1 MSTTQE
7 PRTGKVHLVTGAH
20 HTKWDNSLP
29 PAVRIESGD
38 TVILECR
45 EPADGQFTPDSTVE
59 TLETLNFD
67 RIHSLSGPVFL
78 EGAEPGDALSVE
90 ILEFVHQGWAWT
102 MIHPGLGILHEE
114 FGETR
119 VLKIWKVG
127 EDGRAS
133 FREGVRVPLEPF
145 CGVMGVALAD
155 PGAHNTLPPRR
166 VGGNMDIRHLCRGTV
181 LQLPIEVPGALFS
194 LGDCHLAQGD
204 GEVCGTA
211 LEAPMTVTVRIS
223 LVKDGGLESP
233 RFVTAGPT
241 TSRVDGMG
249 HLATTSIG
257 LDLQGGARE
266 AVRAMVD
273 LLQSRYGLPRED
285 AYVICSAAGDLK
297 IPVPVLADGHQSVVS
312 FHVPRSIFVG

>member
-1 MSTTQE
+1 
-7 PRTGKVHLVTGAH
+7 
-20 HTKWDNSLP
+20 
-29 PAVRIESGD
+29 
-38 TVILECR
+38 
-45 EPADGQFTPDSTVE
+45 
-59 TLETLNFD
+59 
-67 RIHSLSGPVFL
+67 
-78 EGAEPGDALSVE
+78 
-90 ILEFVHQGWAWT
+90 
-102 MIHPGLGILHEE
+102 
-114 FGETR
+114 
-119 VLKIWKVG
+119 
-127 EDGRAS
+127 
-133 FREGVRVPLEPF
+133 
-145 CGVMGVALAD
+145 
-155 PGAHNTLPPRR
+155 
-166 VGGNMDIRHLCRGTV
+166 
-181 LQLPIEVPGALFS
+181 
-194 LGDCHLAQGD
+194 
-204 GEVCGTA
+204 
-211 LEAPMTVTVRIS
+211 MTVTVRIS